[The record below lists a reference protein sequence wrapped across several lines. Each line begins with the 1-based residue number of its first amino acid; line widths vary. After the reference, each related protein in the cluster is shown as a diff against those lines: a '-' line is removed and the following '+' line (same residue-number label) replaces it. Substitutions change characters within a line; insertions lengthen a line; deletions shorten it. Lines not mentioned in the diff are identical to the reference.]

1 MLCVVKDNADPVMDE
16 MLAQF
21 VVSSHL
27 RNHPKFDEQYDEV
40 RVATSVDADV
50 RRLARLYS
58 LTFLRG
64 DAQIIEDSLLKK
76 YIQYAKSRVKPKLAQ
91 LDQDKLARLY
101 SDLRRESLSTGAL
114 PVSVRHLEAMIRMS
128 EASAKMHLRE

>member
-1 MLCVVKDNADPVMDE
+1 MC
-16 MLAQF
+16 
-21 VVSSHL
+21 
-27 RNHPKFDEQYDEV
+27 
-40 RVATSVDADV
+40 
-50 RRLARLYS
+50 
-58 LTFLRG
+58 
-64 DAQIIEDSLLKK
+64 AQIIEDSLLKK